1 MERNEQAREPP
12 AGISFL
18 QAKEKEN
25 KRKRKGREKPRRTQ
39 PGGKLEMP
47 YEGEGDVANGG
58 NIWRETSVYMRV
70 ITSFHTSVLR
80 FKVSRVFMVVVG
92 LLESFEVSSLVG
104 AFSLLPF

>member
-1 MERNEQAREPP
+1 
-12 AGISFL
+12 
-18 QAKEKEN
+18 
-25 KRKRKGREKPRRTQ
+25 
-39 PGGKLEMP
+39 
-47 YEGEGDVANGG
+47 
-58 NIWRETSVYMRV
+58 MRV